1 MTLISERSELEVGTT
16 CQACQGTGVILGLEE
31 VPPRIQ
37 ETHLGSR
44 G

>member
-1 MTLISERSELEVGTT
+1 MTSILESSEWEVGTT

-31 VPPRIQ
+31 VPPRDQ
-37 ETHLGSR
+37 ETRLGSQ